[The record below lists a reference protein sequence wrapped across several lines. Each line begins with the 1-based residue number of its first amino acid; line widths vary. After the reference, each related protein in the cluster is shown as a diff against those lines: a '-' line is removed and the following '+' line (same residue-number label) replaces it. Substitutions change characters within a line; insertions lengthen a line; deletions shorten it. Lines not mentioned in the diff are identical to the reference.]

1 MNTPIGLGDGGVV
14 RVALQEQI
22 PDRPWYLEVLDE
34 SDPERKLR
42 LVAHHSVAVK
52 QRIGPLLRALRSAAV
67 VDADGAALWALIQT
81 DFHSNQRV
89 IVESLVA
96 TGRLRQDVDVD
107 RATDILW
114 TLDHPDVW
122 LLLAGERGWTPEA
135 FETWFADT
143 AFAQLLDRP
152 A

>member
-1 MNTPIGLGDGGVV
+1 M
-14 RVALQEQI
+14 
-22 PDRPWYLEVLDE
+22 
-34 SDPERKLR
+34 
-42 LVAHHSVAVK
+42 
-52 QRIGPLLRALRSAAV
+52 
-67 VDADGAALWALIQT
+67 
-81 DFHSNQRV
+81 
-89 IVESLVA
+89 ESLVA

-143 AFAQLLDRP
+143 AIAQLLDRP

>member
-1 MNTPIGLGDGGVV
+1 LGLGDGGVV

-42 LVAHHSVAVK
+42 LVAHHSVAVN
-52 QRIGPLLRALRSAAV
+52 QRIGPLLRVICSAAV

-89 IVESLVA
+89 IVGSLVA

-143 AFAQLLDRP
+143 AIAQLLDRP